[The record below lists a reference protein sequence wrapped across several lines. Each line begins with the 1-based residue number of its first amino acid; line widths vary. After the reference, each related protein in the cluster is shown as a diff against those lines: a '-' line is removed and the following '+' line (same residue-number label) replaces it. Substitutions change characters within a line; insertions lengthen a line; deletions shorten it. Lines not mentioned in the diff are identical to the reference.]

1 MTIRGRVE
9 GWATGR
15 RVPEWATLVGPPS
28 APRYH
33 GPVRTW
39 RPATV
44 SLGVDVAAFVA
55 LVTLG
60 ILLTRPFDGPA
71 GPDAAASVL
80 FFDRIMA
87 GRHLEVWVNTT
98 PKPAL
103 TLVLGGLHALTGDWW
118 AGAFASVLAFALGV
132 VLSGVLLRRLVGP
145 VGAVFAWVGLAG
157 VQTLLYETASSYGTP
172 WVLPLWMI
180 AGLALVRPEPRYGV
194 AGVAFLVAGLIRPE
208 TYILLGVATAMLA
221 WQVVRREPVPRRAWL
236 LMAGWLSIPG
246 LALHDL
252 LLTGDPLWWT
262 RVARHSVELRDGR
275 HRSVLGVL
283 NLSWTVL
290 ASTPFLTVLAVSGG
304 LTLLWQRRWIAVAG
318 LVAMGPLVLVYVVGL
333 AVLRLNVLRHYL
345 DAADTALVLA
355 SAVAVAML
363 VKGALDRAAH
373 RWPVAAGP
381 PGMAVGIVLGA
392 VLAVGLSR
400 PYSPIVAAAR
410 GSIASEAV
418 VAARLAAVE
427 PTLASSVS
435 RVDRAAGPD
444 PGPMG
449 APDIAAI
456 RLFAPPHRIMRLA
469 VNLGLPLTAV
479 AGAEPSLI
487 AAGVDRLPVG
497 SIVYIDGVVERVTVG
512 PATAAIQV
520 SSPTK
525 VGAVRVVPI
534 LADPANTAWIVRIE
548 AAP

>member
-1 MTIRGRVE
+1 MTIRGRVG

-15 RVPEWATLVGPPS
+15 RVPEWTTLGRPPS

-33 GPVRTW
+33 GLVRTW

-44 SLGVDVAAFVA
+44 SLGVDVAVFVA
-55 LVTLG
+55 LVVLG

-98 PKPAL
+98 PKPVL
-103 TLVLGGLHALTGDWW
+103 TLALGGLHALTGDWW
-118 AGAFASVLAFALGV
+118 AGALASVLAFALGV
-132 VLSGVLLRRLVGP
+132 VLSGVLVRRLVGP
-145 VGAVFAWVGLAG
+145 VGAVFTWVGLAG

-180 AGLALVRPEPRYGV
+180 AGLALLRSEPRYGV

-208 TYILLGVATAMLA
+208 TFILLGVATAMLA
-221 WQVVRREPVPRRAWL
+221 WRVVRREPVPRRAWL

-262 RVARHSVELRDGR
+262 RVARHSVELKGGR
-275 HRSVLGVL
+275 PRSILGVL
-283 NLSWTVL
+283 QLSRTVL
-290 ASTPFLTVLAVSGG
+290 ATTPYLTILAVAGG
-304 LTLLWQRRWIAVAG
+304 LILLSRRQWIAVAG
-318 LVAMGPLVLVYVVGL
+318 LLAMGPLVLVYAVGL
-333 AVLRLNVLRHYL
+333 AVLHLHVLRHYL
-345 DAADTALVLA
+345 DAADIALVLG
-355 SAVAVAML
+355 SAVAVAA
-363 VKGALDRAAH
+363 VTAAILARVAR
-373 RWPVAAGP
+373 RWPAAKGRGEAAAG
-381 PGMAVGIVLGA
+381 ILIGA
-392 VLAVGLSR
+392 MLAVVLSR
-400 PYSPIVAAAR
+400 PFSPVVPEAR
-410 GSIASEAV
+410 QSIASEAI
-418 VAARLAAVE
+418 VAARLAAAG
-427 PTLASSVS
+427 PILGASVS
-435 RVDRAAGPD
+435 PPAPVSGPD

-449 APDIAAI
+449 TPDTAAV

-469 VNLGLPLTAV
+469 VDLGLPLTAIL
-479 AGAEPSLI
+479 GAEPSLI

-497 SIVYIDGVVERVTVG
+497 SIVYIDGVVERVTVS
-512 PATAAIQV
+512 PATSAIQV
-520 SSPTK
+520 SSPTT

-534 LADPANTAWIVRIE
+534 LADPTNRSWIVRIE
-548 AAP
+548 AAR